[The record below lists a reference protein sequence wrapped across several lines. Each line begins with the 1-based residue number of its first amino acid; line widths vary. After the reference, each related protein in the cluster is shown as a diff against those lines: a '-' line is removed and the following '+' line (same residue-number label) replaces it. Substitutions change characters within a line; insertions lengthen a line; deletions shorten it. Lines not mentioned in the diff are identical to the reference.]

1 MKRWSQN
8 IQTILAVALF
18 AGIIG
23 YIFTNTIDDPKYYL
37 ILNEKSLLLEGIWTT
52 LYVSVVTLVLSM
64 IFGFVLFLMMDSRI
78 AFIKA
83 VAMLFKEIMMG
94 TPLLV
99 MVFLTVYVFGPM
111 IQLQDKLLLGILALT
126 LYTSPY
132 LANSYRTAV
141 EVVDEDQYT
150 VMNLYNFSA
159 YQKYRYVILPQ
170 MIKPMIP
177 SFING
182 LSSTIKGSALLKVV
196 SVTEISYVITLISQK
211 NWASI
216 EGYLVMWVVYL
227 LITIPLSLLA
237 QRIGKE
243 ISH

>member
-1 MKRWSQN
+1 M
-8 IQTILAVALF
+8 QTILAVALF

-23 YIFTNTIDDPKYYL
+23 YIFTNTIDGPKYYL

-78 AFIKA
+78 VFIKA

-111 IQLQDKLLLGILALT
+111 IQLQDKVFLGILALT

-132 LANSYRTAV
+132 LANSYQRK
-141 EVVDEDQYT
+141 T
-150 VMNLYNFSA
+150 VPDTNL
-159 YQKYRYVILPQ
+159 
-170 MIKPMIP
+170 
-177 SFING
+177 
-182 LSSTIKGSALLKVV
+182 
-196 SVTEISYVITLISQK
+196 
-211 NWASI
+211 
-216 EGYLVMWVVYL
+216 
-227 LITIPLSLLA
+227 
-237 QRIGKE
+237 
-243 ISH
+243 